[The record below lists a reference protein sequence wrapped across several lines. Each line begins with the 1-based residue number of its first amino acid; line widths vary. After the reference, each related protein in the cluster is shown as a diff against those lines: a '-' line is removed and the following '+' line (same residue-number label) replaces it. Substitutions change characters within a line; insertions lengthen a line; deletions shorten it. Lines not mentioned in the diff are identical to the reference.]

1 MSAYDD
7 LVRLKGTGSPLDRLV
22 PLESAKIAD
31 VKAAFGAVPDDYVSF
46 LQEVGFGELGEQAFM
61 LYGGLVSP
69 EEIYGEPNE
78 QLNGVLLFGDD
89 FQGYNTGFETS
100 TGKVVEID
108 PINHQVRPVSSTFE
122 GFMRRKI
129 GELS

>member
-7 LVRLKGTGSPLDRLV
+7 LVRLKGSGTPLDRLV

-31 VKAAFGAVPDDYVSF
+31 LKATFAAVPDDYVSF
-46 LQEVGFGELGEQAFM
+46 LQEVGFGELGEAAYM
-61 LYGGLVSP
+61 LYGGLVAP
-69 EEIYGEPNE
+69 EEIYGEPDE
-78 QLNGVLLFGDD
+78 RLNGVLLFGDD

-100 TGKVVEID
+100 TGTVVEID
-108 PINHQVRPVSSTFE
+108 PINHQVTPVALTFDV
-122 GFMRRKI
+122 FMRRKI